1 MTRRA
6 LAAAL
11 AMAGAALLAAAAPGR
26 ASLYSYVDENGVQ
39 HFTNLPSDE
48 RFRKVPGS
56 APPPCPTS
64 SDPVAAEKYDQEIAS
79 AAERHG
85 VDSALVKAVIKAES
99 NYDNR
104 AISRAGA
111 LGLMQLMPQTALLR
125 KVANPFN
132 PTENIEGG
140 VRHLKHLLGIFD
152 DLKLVLA
159 AYNAGENAVHRYG
172 GIPPYP
178 ETRAYVKTVLDHY
191 ARYAGL
197 APAVGAAGIRQVQR
211 PPNTRQIHT
220 FVHADG
226 TRVFTNVPW
235 QYAETPGWRREA
247 TP

>member
-1 MTRRA
+1 MRA
-6 LAAAL
+6 AGLAAAAAL
-11 AMAGAALLAAAAPGR
+11 AGAALLAAAVPAR
-26 ASLYSYVDENGVQ
+26 ASVYSYVDENGVA
-39 HFTNLPSDE
+39 HFTNVPNEE
-48 RFRKVPGS
+48 RYRKLPGS
-56 APPPCPTS
+56 SPPPCPTTT
-64 SDPVAAEKYDQEIAS
+64 DALAADKYDQEIAS
-79 AAERHG
+79 ASERHG

-111 LGLMQLMPQTALLR
+111 LGLMQLMPQTARLR
-125 KVANPFN
+125 NVANPFN

-159 AYNAGENAVHRYG
+159 AYNAGENAVRKYG

-178 ETRAYVKTVLDHY
+178 ETKSYVKTVLEHY
-191 ARYAGL
+191 GRYAGL
-197 APAVGAAGIRQVQR
+197 VPAPGAAGVKQVQR
-211 PPNTRQIHT
+211 EPNAKQIHT

-226 TRVFTNVPW
+226 TRVFTNTPW
-235 QYAETPGWRREA
+235 RYAELPGWRRER